1 MSMEPYSGPEVYIK
15 CSIKK
20 GKCMKD
26 ENRVRPN
33 SPVFSAATT
42 DDERDAQL
50 SSLAMD
56 AIEQRI
62 REGKASQS
70 ELLFCAK
77 LGREET
83 KLEKQQLKE
92 NVTLLKARTEDLQRS
107 KNSEE
112 LYKQAIEAFQEYSG
126 ANYVD
131 EEGEFIEY

>member
-1 MSMEPYSGPEVYIK
+1 
-15 CSIKK
+15 
-20 GKCMKD
+20 
-26 ENRVRPN
+26 
-33 SPVFSAATT
+33 
-42 DDERDAQL
+42 
-50 SSLAMD
+50 MD

-62 REGKASQS
+62 REGKASPS

-126 ANYVD
+126 VNYAD
-131 EEGEFIEY
+131 EEEGGFI